1 MADRSSIS
9 SNDYTEAT
17 IEDAEVAIKGSSKTI
32 SPRTER
38 QLSSSADA
46 AKQARTVKAA
56 KALDQAVM
64 AEFSTPEDKTEK
76 K

>member
-9 SNDYTEAT
+9 SNDYTGAT
-17 IEDAEVAIKGSSKTI
+17 IKDAEVAIRGSSKPI

-46 AKQARTVKAA
+46 AKQARIAKAA

-64 AEFSTPEDKTEK
+64 AELSTPEDNAEK